1 MILSIPLPG
10 CKSIIIRQMI
20 SHYVLTGD
28 VLPLPDGECED
39 VCVTHRAL
47 RTLLEAAGTGAVIDV
62 ADCGA
67 ACRFMMALLAVTP
80 GRWLLTGTQRLLER
94 PVEGLLKALTAIGGS
109 IVREGEGWRIEGRA
123 LQAET
128 LAVDARQ
135 SSQHASALLLIAPK
149 LGLRRLELIPADV
162 PSKPYIQLTRLCMPA
177 SVEVPG
183 LPYPQGPLGRIG
195 DWSAAL
201 FWYAHALLHPGNS
214 YELLDL
220 SLTSAQGDA
229 VVAEWFRQLGVE
241 SEETERGV
249 RIVAGQSVPGVSVRF
264 DVADHPDVVPV
275 MAALACLLPA
285 DFTFLHTR
293 NIVFKE
299 SNRAEEL
306 AQQLAPFA
314 EIERTEDSLRVV
326 GRVRARW
333 PEPPFRFRTCS
344 DHRLAMAF
352 LLFGPSAHPDDL
364 DCLCK
369 SYPKLADILQSDI

>member
-20 SHYVLTGD
+20 SHFVLTGE
-28 VLPLPDGECED
+28 VLPLPEGECED

-47 RTLLEAAGTGAVIDV
+47 RTLSEAVGTGAVIDV

-80 GRWLLTGTQRLLER
+80 GRWLLTGTPRLLQR
-94 PVEGLLKALTAIGGS
+94 PVEGLLEALTAIGGS
-109 IVREGEGWRIEGRA
+109 IVRVGEGWRIEGRA
-123 LQAET
+123 LRAET

-135 SSQHASALLLIAPK
+135 SSQYASALLLIAPK
-149 LGLRRLELIPADV
+149 LGLRHLELIPADV
-162 PSKPYIQLTRLCMPA
+162 LSKPYIQLTRLCMPA
-177 SVEVPG
+177 PVEVTG
-183 LPYPQGPLGRIG
+183 LPHPQGPLGRIG

-201 FWYAHALLHPGNS
+201 FWYVKALLAPGS
-214 YELLDL
+214 RYELLGL
-220 SLTSAQGDA
+220 SLASAQGDA
-229 VVAEWFRQLGVE
+229 IVAEWFRQLGVE

-249 RIVAGQSVPGVSVRF
+249 RIAAQRLPQGVTFQF

-293 NIVFKE
+293 NLDFKE

-326 GRVRARW
+326 GKARARW
-333 PEPPFRFRTCS
+333 PKPPYGFRTCS

-352 LLFGPSAHPDDL
+352 LLFGPSAHLDDL
-364 DCLCK
+364 CCLRK
-369 SYPKLADILQSDI
+369 SYPQLPDILQSDI

>member
-47 RTLLEAAGTGAVIDV
+47 RTLSGAVGTGAVIDV

-80 GRWLLTGTQRLLER
+80 GRWLLTGAPRLLER

-109 IVREGEGWRIEGRA
+109 VVRDGEGWRIEGRA
-123 LQAET
+123 LRAET

-135 SSQHASALLLIAPK
+135 SSQYASALLLIAPK
-149 LGLRRLELIPADV
+149 LGLRRLELVPADV

-177 SVEVPG
+177 QVEVPG

-201 FWYAHALLHPGNS
+201 FWYAKALLTPGNS

-220 SLTSAQGDA
+220 SLASAQGDA

-241 SEETERGV
+241 SEETDRGV
-249 RIVAGQSVPGVSVRF
+249 RIAVQRFQQNACLRF

-293 NIVFKE
+293 NLVFKE
-299 SNRAEEL
+299 SNRAKEL

-314 EIERTEDSLRVV
+314 EIERAEDSLRVV
-326 GRVRARW
+326 GRARARW

-364 DCLCK
+364 DCLRK